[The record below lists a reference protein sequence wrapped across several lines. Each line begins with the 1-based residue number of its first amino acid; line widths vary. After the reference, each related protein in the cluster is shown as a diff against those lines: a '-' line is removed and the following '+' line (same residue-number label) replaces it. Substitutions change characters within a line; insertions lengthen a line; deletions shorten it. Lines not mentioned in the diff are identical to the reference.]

1 MKALKQKNED
11 LEMRLKQVQAE
22 KQDINEVSNEITLR
36 ITELQKTLDLLGEEN
51 GAVKT
56 QVYMYW
62 IIYKCIN
69 FDFRSTNSNRI

>member
-1 MKALKQKNED
+1 LKALKQKNED

>member
-36 ITELQKTLDLLGEEN
+36 ITELQQTLDLLGEEN
-51 GAVKT
+51 GTLKT
-56 QVYMYW
+56 QVRYLPDDYTMY
-62 IIYKCIN
+62 
-69 FDFRSTNSNRI
+69 